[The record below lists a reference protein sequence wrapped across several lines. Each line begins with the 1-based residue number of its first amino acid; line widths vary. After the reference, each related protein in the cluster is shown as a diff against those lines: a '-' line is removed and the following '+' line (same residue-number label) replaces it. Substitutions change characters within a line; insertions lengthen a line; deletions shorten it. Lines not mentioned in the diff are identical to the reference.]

1 MVSPPDWLSRLA
13 NAVTANFRSYDTLSP
28 IGCHFQQVHDLW
40 EVTLFASRTEIVGGP
55 QDGST
60 SNASFS
66 VDIRSLMD
74 VFNTIETVSWQSQP
88 LGQRDELGS
97 HIAIE
102 GTYDDNQVWLRITAE
117 APERFGVGRR
127 ANVNQKHIEEI
138 W

>member
-28 IGCHFQQVHDLW
+28 VGCHFQLVHNIW
-40 EVTLFASRTEIVGGP
+40 EVTLFASRTEIVGGA

-60 SNASFS
+60 CDSSFS
-66 VDIRSLMD
+66 VDVMNLVDQFTTVDS
-74 VFNTIETVSWQSQP
+74 VSWQTQS

-97 HIAIE
+97 HLAIE

-127 ANVNQKHIEEI
+127 ANVNQQQIEEI